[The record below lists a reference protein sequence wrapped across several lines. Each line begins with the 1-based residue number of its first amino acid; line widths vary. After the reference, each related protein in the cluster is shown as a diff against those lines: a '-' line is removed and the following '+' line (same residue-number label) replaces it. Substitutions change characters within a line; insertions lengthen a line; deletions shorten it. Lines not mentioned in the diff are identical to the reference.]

1 MKECKELMI
10 RVRETG
16 WAWWGQCS
24 EWQSWL

>member
-1 MKECKELMI
+1 MKECKELII

-24 EWQSWL
+24 EW